1 VFKLV
6 GPVLIRVELDEAKVN
21 VSKRLEFIEGEMK
34 KTDNQIAAKQGEQT
48 ALGDEVIYIY
58 IYVWA
63 VSNRVEYILTY
74 MYTYI
79 CTYSETDCG
88 LTAADAG

>member
-1 VFKLV
+1 MRAQELDLLDESAEVFKLV

-48 ALGDEVIYIY
+48 ALGDEVHTSWTSSYNDN
-58 IYVWA
+58 V
-63 VSNRVEYILTY
+63 
-74 MYTYI
+74 
-79 CTYSETDCG
+79 
-88 LTAADAG
+88 